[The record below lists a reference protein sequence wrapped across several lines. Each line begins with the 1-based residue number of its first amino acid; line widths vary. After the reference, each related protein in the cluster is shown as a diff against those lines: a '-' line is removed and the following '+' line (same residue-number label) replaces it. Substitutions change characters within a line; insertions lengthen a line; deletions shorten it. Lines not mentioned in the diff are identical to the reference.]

1 MADTRPAPLLVTQ
14 WAVCGIAAAAARFV
28 PVPMLDDVVRDR
40 AVQVA
45 VLRTLR
51 AHGRDYPSGLLEPL
65 WEDEQRRG
73 SGLARRMKALGMR
86 VLLFPVRKYAAIFG
100 AVRGVPTDVM
110 RVVLLARTVDRRL
123 ALGELADG
131 TDADRLAGAARAVR
145 AAVEEALDG
154 MDLRLLTAALAD
166 GLSQG
171 RGLTAAAVA
180 YARRSFTEPDTEP
193 DTEPA
198 GAVGDGARAVTEV
211 LRRPEIAR
219 LLADFDARVDGALT
233 RAA

>member
-1 MADTRPAPLLVTQ
+1 MTQPTQPAPLLVTQ

-28 PVPMLDDVVRDR
+28 PVPLLDDVIREQAAR
-40 AVQVA
+40 LAVV
-45 VLRTLR
+45 RTLR
-51 AHGRDYPSGLLEPL
+51 AHGQEGSAAPLEPL
-65 WEDEQRRG
+65 WDDDERAG
-73 SGLARRMKALGMR
+73 SGLRRRLRALSMR

-123 ALGELADG
+123 SGGDLADA
-131 TDADRLAGAARAVR
+131 DAGRRTERARAVR
-145 AAVEEALDG
+145 HAVDAAIDG

-171 RGLTAAAVA
+171 RGLSTAAVA
-180 YARRSFTEPDTEP
+180 YARRIVKQDDDSV
-193 DTEPA
+193 PA
-198 GAVGDGARAVTEV
+198 EGEVGEGARRVAEV

-219 LLADFDARVDGALT
+219 LLEDFDARVETSLPPPP
-233 RAA
+233 